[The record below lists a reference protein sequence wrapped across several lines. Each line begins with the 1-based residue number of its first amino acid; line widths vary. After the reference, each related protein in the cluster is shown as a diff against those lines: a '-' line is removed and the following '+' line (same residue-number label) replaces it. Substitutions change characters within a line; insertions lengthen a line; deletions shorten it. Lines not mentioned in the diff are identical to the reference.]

1 MYTFITELIEE
12 DQTGFIKGRQTHDNI
27 RRALHIVDQAQKEK
41 QSTILVSIDAE
52 KAFDLVNWEFL
63 YKVLERFGFNNKS
76 IQCIKTL
83 YHQPTARIKIN
94 GNLTDKFSIQRSTRQ
109 GCCLSPTLFALFIE
123 PLAQAVRQN
132 EELKGV
138 IVNGKEHKIGLFA
151 DDVVAFLEQ
160 PNKSLPALMKQLEM
174 YGHLS
179 GYKVNVSKTQIL
191 ALNYTPPK
199 EIQEAFHLNWNLKKI
214 KYLGITI
221 TKGLSK
227 LYKANYN
234 KISQEIQK
242 DTERWSTLPLD
253 LNSRIEIIKMNVQPR
268 LLYLFQSLPVEIPQ
282 TQFVTW
288 DRIISRFIW
297 GGKKPRVR
305 YETLQLPKDKGGM
318 GLPKLKEY
326 FYAAQFRHI
335 ICWCM
340 PDYTAKWKDM
350 EIDFVKYPIQ
360 SLIGDQEIYKRIKK

>member
-1 MYTFITELIEE
+1 MNTLTELIEE

-234 KISQEIQK
+234 MISQEIQK
-242 DTERWSTLPLD
+242 DTERWYTLPLD
-253 LNSRIEIIKMNVQPR
+253 LNSKIEIIKMN
-268 LLYLFQSLPVEIPQ
+268 EIGRAH
-282 TQFVTW
+282 V
-288 DRIISRFIW
+288 
-297 GGKKPRVR
+297 
-305 YETLQLPKDKGGM
+305 
-318 GLPKLKEY
+318 
-326 FYAAQFRHI
+326 
-335 ICWCM
+335 
-340 PDYTAKWKDM
+340 
-350 EIDFVKYPIQ
+350 
-360 SLIGDQEIYKRIKK
+360 